1 MLELIDISK
10 QYVTSSFTQT
20 ALDGVCVSFRDNE
33 FVAILGPSGS
43 GKTTMLN
50 VIGGLDHFDSG
61 DLLVDGISTK
71 KYRDRDWDAYR
82 NNRIGFVFQSY
93 NLIPHQTVLSNVEL
107 ALTLSGISGAE
118 RHERALAALDRVGL
132 SQHVDKRPSQ
142 LSGGQMQRVAI
153 ARALVNDPEI
163 VLADEPTGA
172 LDSAT
177 SVQVMDLLK
186 EVAQDR
192 LVIMVTHNPDLAER
206 YATRIVRLADG
217 KVTDDTDPF
226 DPEAAPKR
234 EAKPARK
241 TAMSFLT
248 ALELSFNNLMTK
260 KGRTLMTAFAGS
272 IGIIGIAAILALAN
286 GVNEYI
292 AEQEEAMLTIYPI
305 SITST
310 SLDVTS
316 LLTGASDDAETT
328 TSSDESGSGEAAVST
343 SKTITRMASNVGKND
358 LASLKEYL
366 DGNGG
371 GIDSQVNDIEYL
383 YDVTP
388 QIFKSDTSEGV
399 VQVNPD
405 TTYSSIGMGNSM
417 LSSLSTS
424 MSTNYFKQMPSDISL
439 FEDQYDVKAGR
450 WPEAADE
457 LVIVLTR
464 QGKIPDVL
472 EYDMGLR
479 SYDEL
484 QSIVNELA
492 SASTD
497 ESVSAIDVEDAS
509 YTYDQLMAPTFK
521 LVNACDTYQ
530 YESDYGVWTDKSDD
544 SDYMTAAVGNG
555 TTLHIVGIVQPKSAK
570 DSTTLST
577 GIYYTPALT
586 GQLIDAAT
594 SSQIVQDQIANPDV
608 DVFTGKTFDEE
619 ANDAGDT
626 TLDLSS
632 LVTIDSSA
640 LSSAFTFDTS
650 AINVDLSGLDL
661 SDIDVSSISMP
672 SMDLSDLDLSGI
684 SMPELSADDL
694 AALFPEL
701 TGEQIATIISSVHIK
716 FVDGG
721 QESLSSALS
730 SVASGWADWS
740 AANPGGT
747 VADYMATDE
756 VRTTISTAVASAID
770 TDDLQK
776 QLVDAI
782 AQTLGTDA
790 SVDGIEKEVSDRLLS
805 AYEEKLASALQ
816 QTITTAVQS
825 YMQEAM
831 TSLMTQ
837 LSAQIE
843 QEVSTAMQSAMGQM
857 ASSMSSAMHVDE
869 SAIASAFHFN
879 MDEKELSELMT
890 SLMSTT
896 RSTYEGNL
904 TKLGYANPDKPYE
917 IDIYPKDFESKESVG
932 SILNGYNDDMRSA
945 GEDDKVITW
954 TDLVGTIMSSVTRI
968 VDMISAMLVAFVSIS
983 LIVSSIMI
991 AVITYISVLER
1002 KKEIGILR
1010 AIGASKHNI
1019 SSVFNAETV
1028 IEGLVAGIMGII
1040 ITLLLTIPANAI
1052 VEAHFDVHNLVRL
1065 PPQYALMLVGIS
1077 VLLTFLAGFIPAK
1090 KASRSDPVEALRSE

>member
-1 MLELIDISK
+1 M
-10 QYVTSSFTQT
+10 
-20 ALDGVCVSFRDNE
+20 
-33 FVAILGPSGS
+33 
-43 GKTTMLN
+43 
-50 VIGGLDHFDSG
+50 
-61 DLLVDGISTK
+61 
-71 KYRDRDWDAYR
+71 
-82 NNRIGFVFQSY
+82 
-93 NLIPHQTVLSNVEL
+93 
-107 ALTLSGISGAE
+107 
-118 RHERALAALDRVGL
+118 
-132 SQHVDKRPSQ
+132 
-142 LSGGQMQRVAI
+142 
-153 ARALVNDPEI
+153 
-163 VLADEPTGA
+163 
-172 LDSAT
+172 
-177 SVQVMDLLK
+177 
-186 EVAQDR
+186 
-192 LVIMVTHNPDLAER
+192 
-206 YATRIVRLADG
+206 
-217 KVTDDTDPF
+217 
-226 DPEAAPKR
+226 
-234 EAKPARK
+234 
-241 TAMSFLT
+241 
-248 ALELSFNNLMTK
+248 
-260 KGRTLMTAFAGS
+260 
-272 IGIIGIAAILALAN
+272 
-286 GVNEYI
+286 
-292 AEQEEAMLTIYPI
+292 
-305 SITST
+305 
-310 SLDVTS
+310 
-316 LLTGASDDAETT
+316 
-328 TSSDESGSGEAAVST
+328 
-343 SKTITRMASNVGKND
+343 
-358 LASLKEYL
+358 
-366 DGNGG
+366 
-371 GIDSQVNDIEYL
+371 
-383 YDVTP
+383 
-388 QIFKSDTSEGV
+388 
-399 VQVNPD
+399 
-405 TTYSSIGMGNSM
+405 
-417 LSSLSTS
+417 
-424 MSTNYFKQMPSDISL
+424 
-439 FEDQYDVKAGR
+439 
-450 WPEAADE
+450 
-457 LVIVLTR
+457 
-464 QGKIPDVL
+464 
-472 EYDMGLR
+472 
-479 SYDEL
+479 
-484 QSIVNELA
+484 
-492 SASTD
+492 
-497 ESVSAIDVEDAS
+497 
-509 YTYDQLMAPTFK
+509 
-521 LVNACDTYQ
+521 
-530 YESDYGVWTDKSDD
+530 
-544 SDYMTAAVGNG
+544 
-555 TTLHIVGIVQPKSAK
+555 
-570 DSTTLST
+570 
-577 GIYYTPALT
+577 
-586 GQLIDAAT
+586 
-594 SSQIVQDQIANPDV
+594 
-608 DVFTGKTFDEE
+608 
-619 ANDAGDT
+619 
-626 TLDLSS
+626 
-632 LVTIDSSA
+632 
-640 LSSAFTFDTS
+640 
-650 AINVDLSGLDL
+650 DLSGLDL

-932 SILNGYNDDMRSA
+932 SILNGYNDDMRAA

-968 VDMISAMLVAFVSIS
+968 VDMVSAMLVAFVSIS

-1028 IEGLVAGIMGII
+1028 IEGLVAGIMGIV

-1052 VEAHFDVHNLVRL
+1052 VEARFGVHNLVRL
-1065 PPQYALMLVGIS
+1065 PPQYAIMLVGIS